1 MIRLLPGLLLLP
13 VVSVACSCLPQPPW
27 CGGLGGSSG
36 PVFVGTAVAI
46 TALPIS
52 ADELPFLR
60 SRKIRFQVKESFG
73 GLAPGQSQI
82 DILTGHG
89 GGDCGVDF
97 ERGATYLVSASN
109 TKDGSVE
116 VSVCSPTQ
124 RVEHAGV
131 RLGILRK
138 LRDGQKAPSL
148 AGRIARRD
156 RSLVSHLNSAPA
168 KPLSKVVVRVKS
180 EERTYETQADADG
193 QFWFYDLPRGKY
205 EFAPD
210 LPEGTRLSWFIDSD
224 QPSLP
229 FELTGSGCQLRYID
243 VFPSGSIR
251 GRVFDSSG
259 RLLPR
264 ASVSIIPAATKA
276 LPRRRELYSE
286 SQGREDFFKFVHL
299 PPGKYLLVVNPD
311 DKLDAEFP
319 YRRTFYPGVRDR
331 SAATVI
337 TLRAGEQ
344 FQGADIRLQPQFE
357 PRHLDV
363 MVTWSDG
370 QPVTSMAFIRA
381 KSTSNPQLT
390 SVAMT
395 GRSSNVVDLS
405 LFPQE
410 SYTITADTVC
420 QYFDKHGSGPGPTL
434 KSPTVLVRPQDG
446 RTQLTLAFPVASCP
460 VIPGKTLVDER

>member
-1 MIRLLPGLLLLP
+1 MIRLLHGLLLLP

-36 PVFVGTAVAI
+36 PVLVGTVVDI
-46 TALPIS
+46 TALPIG

-89 GGDCGVDF
+89 EGDCGVDF
-97 ERGATYLVSASN
+97 ERGATYLVSASKD
-109 TKDGSVE
+109 KDGSVV

-124 RVEHAGV
+124 RVEYAGV

-148 AGRIARRD
+148 AGQIAHQDRDFTGRLETAPPRPLVKALVRIK
-156 RSLVSHLNSAPA
+156 SA
-168 KPLSKVVVRVKS
+168 
-180 EERTYETQADADG
+180 EQTYETHADADG
-193 QFWFYDLPRGKY
+193 HFAFYDLPRGKY

-210 LPEGTRLSWFIDSD
+210 LPQGTKLSWYIGSD
-224 QPSLP
+224 RPDLP
-229 FELTGSGCQLRYID
+229 FELTGSGCQLRDID
-243 VFPSGSIR
+243 VFPSGSIQ
-251 GRVFDSSG
+251 GRVLDSSG
-259 RLLPR
+259 RLLPQ
-264 ASVSIIPAATKA
+264 AFVYIVPAGIPE
-276 LPRRRELYSE
+276 LPKQRKLYWE
-286 SQGREDFFKFVHL
+286 SQGREDSFKFVHL

-370 QPVTSMAFIRA
+370 QPITSMAFIRA

-390 SVAMT
+390 SVATT
-395 GRSSNVVDLS
+395 GRSSNVADIS

-410 SYTITADTVC
+410 SYTVTADTVC
-420 QYFDKHGSGPGPTL
+420 RYFDKQGSGPGPTL
-434 KSPTVLVRPQDG
+434 KSPAILVKPQDG

-460 VIPGKTLVDER
+460 VIPGKTLVGER